1 MAPAVHATVPH
12 VVLLPSPGA
21 GHVAPAAQ
29 LAACLA
35 THHGCTA
42 TIVTYTNLSTAR
54 NSSALASLPRGVT
67 ATALPEVS
75 LDDLPA
81 DERIETRV
89 FTVVRRTLPHL
100 RELLLSFLGSSP
112 AGVTAFLADLL
123 CPAALAVAAELG
135 IPRYVF
141 FTSNLLCLTTLLYTP
156 ELATTTTCECR
167 DLPEPV
173 VLPGCVPLH
182 GADLID
188 PVQNR
193 TNPVYQLMVELGLDY
208 LLADGFLIN
217 TFDAMEHDTLVAFN
231 ELSDKGV
238 YPPAY
243 TVGPLVRSPSVEAAN
258 DVCIRWLDEQ
268 PDGSVL
274 YVCLGSGGTLSVAQ
288 TAELAAGLE
297 ASGQRFLWVVRF
309 PSDKDVSASYFG
321 TNDRGDNDDPLS
333 YLPEGFAERTKG
345 AGLAVPLWA
354 PQVEVLNHR
363 AVGGFLSHCGW
374 NSTLEAA
381 SAGVPMLAWPL
392 FAEQRMNAVMLSSE
406 RVGLAVRMRPSSA
419 RPDNGVVPRE
429 EVGSA
434 VRKLMVGEMGAVA
447 RKKAGELRAA
457 AEMASAPGGP
467 QHQALAEMVGKWK
480 GRG

>member
-1 MAPAVHATVPH
+1 MAPAHAVTPH

-29 LAACLA
+29 LAARLA

-54 NSSALASLPRGVT
+54 NSSALASLPTGVT

-81 DERIETRV
+81 DARIETRI
-89 FTVVRRTLPHL
+89 FAVVRRTLPHL
-100 RELLLSFLGSSP
+100 RELLLSFLGSSSP
-112 AGVTAFLADLL
+112 AGVTTLLTDML

-156 ELATTTTCECR
+156 ELATTTACECR

-193 TNPVYQLMVELGLDY
+193 ANPVYQLMVELGLDY

-217 TFDAMEHDTLVAFN
+217 TFDAMEHDTLVAFK

-243 TVGPLVRSPSVEAAN
+243 AVGPLVRSPTSEAAN

-321 TNDRGDNDDPLS
+321 TNDRGDNDDPMS
-333 YLPEGFAERTKG
+333 YLPEGFVERTKG

-381 SAGVPMLAWPL
+381 SAGVPTLAWPL
-392 FAEQRMNAVMLSSE
+392 FAEQKMNAVMLSSE
-406 RVGLAVRMRPSSA
+406 RVGLAALRV
-419 RPDNGVVPRE
+419 RPDDDRGVVTRE
-429 EVGSA
+429 EVASA
-434 VRKLMVGEMGAVA
+434 VRELMAGKKGAA
-447 RKKAGELRAA
+447 AWKKARELRAA
-457 AEMASAPGGP
+457 AAVASAPGGP
-467 QHQALAEMVGKWK
+467 QHQALAGMVGEWK